1 MARRETG
8 RVDAPL
14 TVSDDLALSGMA
26 TQTITVLDGGSLRL
40 SGMAQRGLTVRPGG
54 RAEVSGVVH
63 GTLTCGGDVELTGVL
78 DGRIVVEPG
87 GRLRVAEGAGRRMSH
102 GAHVVMGPQGRWQ
115 PRDRTF
121 YAIDERTPRWPLE
134 SD

>member
-1 MARRETG
+1 MTRQEVG

-14 TVSDDLALSGMA
+14 KVSDDLTLSGMA

-40 SGMAQRGLTVRPGG
+40 SGMAQRGLDVRPGG
-54 RAEVSGVVH
+54 RAEVSGMLH

-78 DGRIVVEPG
+78 DGRIVVEPS
-87 GRLRVAEGAGRRMSH
+87 GRLLVAEGAGRRMPSQTDL
-102 GAHVVMGPQGRWQ
+102 VMGPQGRWQ
-115 PRDRTF
+115 PRDRNV
-121 YAIDERTPRWPLE
+121 YIIDEDTTRWPVQ